1 MIILK
6 KEDNGRYKLYTQS
19 EAGTN
24 PIGSR
29 LHKGPHGEGWPWP
42 GNPPKTTKT
51 PSLPGKTLNDSM
63 TTSRRVPEPPL
74 KGPGSG
80 LERERYERICLD
92 LMEGMTLLEAR
103 RKHGTGQAVV
113 AAIRRHLGEL
123 VPSVDEMAAQ
133 GFEAVRDLALKAMF
147 DKIASGEG
155 KLGELSVA
163 AGVSA
168 DKLDIIRGRSQ
179 PAQVHQ
185 HLHISHTSV
194 QDLMAALPTKDTQ
207 SPVSGPKTPD
217 IVDIEGSGSQIGANP
232 GE

>member
-1 MIILK
+1 MEDTSSTPNQKPGPIQLVPDSTKAPTEKDGPGPVIL
-6 KEDNGRYKLYTQS
+6 
-19 EAGTN
+19 
-24 PIGSR
+24 
-29 LHKGPHGEGWPWP
+29 
-42 GNPPKTTKT
+42 PKTTKT
-51 PSLPGKTLNDSM
+51 PEKPGKTLKDSM
-63 TTSRRVPEPPL
+63 TTSKRVPEPPL

-80 LERERYERICLD
+80 LERERYEDICLD

-113 AAIRRHLGEL
+113 AAVRRHLGEL

-133 GFEAVRDLALKAMF
+133 GFEAVRDMALKAMF
-147 DKIASGEG
+147 EKIASGEG

-168 DKLDIIRGRSQ
+168 DKLDVIRGRSQ

-194 QDLMAALPTKDTQ
+194 QDLMAALPSKDIQ
-207 SPVSGPKTPD
+207 SPVSRPNTPD
-217 IVDIEGSGSQIGANP
+217 IVDIEEPGSQLSTNP
-232 GE
+232 GNK

>member
-1 MIILK
+1 M
-6 KEDNGRYKLYTQS
+6 EDTSSTPNQKPG
-19 EAGTN
+19 
-24 PIGSR
+24 PIQLVPDST
-29 LHKGPHGEGWPWP
+29 KAPTEKDGPGPVTL
-42 GNPPKTTKT
+42 PKTTKT
-51 PSLPGKTLNDSM
+51 QGKPGKTLNDSM
-63 TTSRRVPEPPL
+63 TTSKRVPDMPL

-80 LERERYERICLD
+80 LERERYESICLD

-168 DKLDIIRGRSQ
+168 DKLDMIRGRSQ
-179 PAQVHQ
+179 PSQVHQ

-207 SPVSGPKTPD
+207 SPVSSPKTPD
-217 IVDIEGSGSQIGANP
+217 IVDIEDSGSQISANP